1 MNADETITWIKE
13 QLSNDTPLRAMYQAK
28 KSDIMVM
35 WAQSLEKKIH
45 EGSLSIPITGISN
58 YIRKELIELE
68 LDSAVHIMYHA
79 LPPKFKSIT
88 PPQYEDVILENSNEN
103 SSTPKDYS
111 LENQTLLNV
120 TKNIRN
126 CIDTLQEMLEV
137 QPVQTNCEKKYLDE
151 IIKMSTAVAEKAK
164 FCTDGREKVSKLDH
178 VLSLQLATSCTLN
191 SIYETLTA
199 QKMKEATITS
209 KQMGKIV
216 ALKIKDAYATLRPT
230 TEQQA
235 IQQGW
240 SGIACEECAEYRV
253 TREYNSD
260 SENFMDH
267 CVTCDNWQK
276 MSLSPVI
283 KNRPL

>member
-35 WAQSLEKKIH
+35 WALSLEKKIQ

-111 LENQTLLNV
+111 LENHTLLDV
-120 TKNIRN
+120 TKNIRT
-126 CIDTLQEMLEV
+126 CIDTLQEILEV
-137 QPVQTNCEKKYLDE
+137 QAVQTNCEKKYLDE
-151 IIKMSTAVAEKAK
+151 VIKMSIAVAEKAK

-178 VLSLQLATSCTLN
+178 ILSLQLATSCTLN

-216 ALKIKDAYATLRPT
+216 GLKIKDAYATLRPT

-240 SGIACEECAEYRV
+240 SGIACDECGEYRV

-267 CVTCDNWQK
+267 CVTCNNWQK

-283 KNRPL
+283 KSRSL

>member
-1 MNADETITWIKE
+1 MNADETISWIKE

-35 WAQSLEKKIH
+35 WAKSLEKKIQ

-68 LDSAVHIMYHA
+68 LHSAVHIMYHA

-111 LENQTLLNV
+111 LENHTLLDV
-120 TKNIRN
+120 TKKIRT
-126 CIDTLQEMLEV
+126 CIDTLQEILEV
-137 QPVQTNCEKKYLDE
+137 QAVQTNCEKKYLDE
-151 IIKMSTAVAEKAK
+151 VVKMSVAVAEKAK

-191 SIYETLTA
+191 SIYETLSA

-216 ALKIKDAYATLRPT
+216 GLKIKDAYATLRPT

-240 SGIACEECAEYRV
+240 SGIACDECGEYRV
-253 TREYNSD
+253 TRDYNSN

>member
-35 WAQSLEKKIH
+35 WALSLEKKIQ

-111 LENQTLLNV
+111 LENHALLDV
-120 TKNIRN
+120 TKNIRT
-126 CIDTLQEMLEV
+126 CIETLQEILEV

-151 IIKMSTAVAEKAK
+151 VIKMSVAVAEKAK

-178 VLSLQLATSCTLN
+178 ILSLQLATSCTLN

-199 QKMKEATITS
+199 QKMKDATITS

-216 ALKIKDAYATLRPT
+216 GLKIKDAYATLRPT

-240 SGIACEECAEYRV
+240 SGIACEECGEYRV